1 MIKPKKTSRELWN
14 QLGLRNHIKQAFE
27 ERDTNW
33 GQIVDSNKKN
43 LSQRSIS
50 EYTINQKL
58 KEQHNSF
65 LKNKEKPNTKTFLE
79 DQIEKGNQDKD
90 EWLQL
95 ALINEKSQLSPIN
108 KRNSNDQT
116 FSPINRLKNEEQQQQ
131 YASQQQSFQV
141 QIEKTNICKLPGHEN
156 NQYKFICIDND
167 CPYKLQK
174 ACAHCVI
181 KMHTKHVSQMKEIE
195 NYEHL
200 IEQNIKKAEDLMD
213 QSQEL
218 FKTIQKP
225 YENYFLQIKNQI
237 IALINDLQQKLL
249 QINKDQIH
257 KMINN
262 DIEVVQNI
270 NSKFEAYK
278 LMNQLIPNEIIE
290 EYTNIINGI
299 SEKIKL
305 NINFD
310 IINRQVESFIMSI
323 FSPGKQKENKEQ
335 NDDTELLQQFISS
348 NRDSNKESIL
358 KPNNSMT
365 CCSHQSPLQ
374 TKKQLQTKLVMGSAS
389 PLNVFNRQISG
400 RQVTKII
407 QTQPIIY
414 YRTNS

>member
-1 MIKPKKTSRELWN
+1 MIKPKKSSRELWN

-27 ERDTNW
+27 EKESNW

-50 EYTINQKL
+50 EYAITQKL
-58 KEQHNSF
+58 KDQHNSF
-65 LKNKEKPNTKTFLE
+65 IKNKEKPFTKTFLE

-95 ALINEKSQLSPIN
+95 AQINEKSHLSPIN
-108 KRNSNDQT
+108 KKHSNDQT
-116 FSPINRLKNEEQQQQ
+116 FSPINRLKNEEQ
-131 YASQQQSFQV
+131 SVIQQQSFQIN
-141 QIEKTNICKLPGHEN
+141 IEKNNICKLPGHEN

-181 KMHTKHVSQMKEIE
+181 KMHTKHVSQMKEIQ
-195 NYEHL
+195 NYEQL
-200 IEQNIKKAEDLMD
+200 IEQNIKKADELMD

-218 FKTIQKP
+218 FKVIQKP

-249 QINKDQIH
+249 QINKDQIQ
-257 KMINN
+257 KIINN
-262 DIEVVQNI
+262 DIEIIQNY

-278 LMNQLIPNEIIE
+278 LMNTLIPEDIIE
-290 EYTNIINGI
+290 EYTRILNSM
-299 SEKIKL
+299 SEKIKI

-310 IINRQVESFIMSI
+310 SINKQIESFIMSI
-323 FSPGKQKENKEQ
+323 FYPNKQKENKEQ
-335 NDDTELLQQFISS
+335 NDDTELLQQFIQN

-389 PLNVFNRQISG
+389 PLNVFNRQITG

>member
-1 MIKPKKTSRELWN
+1 MIKPKKSSRELWN

-27 ERDTNW
+27 EKETTW

-43 LSQRSIS
+43 LSQRSMS
-50 EYTINQKL
+50 EYTIAQKL

-65 LKNKEKPNTKTFLE
+65 IKNKEKPNTKTFLE
-79 DQIEKGNQDKD
+79 DQIEKGIQDKD

-95 ALINEKSQLSPIN
+95 ASINEKSHLSPIT

-116 FSPINRLKNEEQQQQ
+116 FSPINRLKNEEQQV
-131 YASQQQSFQV
+131 SQQQSFQV

-156 NQYKFICIDND
+156 NQYKFICIDNE

-200 IEQNIKKAEDLMD
+200 IEQNIKKADDLMD

-218 FKTIQKP
+218 FKAIQKP
-225 YENYFLQIKNQI
+225 YEIYFHQIKNQI
-237 IALINDLQQKLL
+237 ITLINDLQQKLL
-249 QINKDQIH
+249 QINKDQIQ

-262 DIEVVQNI
+262 DIEIVQNY

-290 EYTNIINGI
+290 EYTHIINGI

-310 IINRQVESFIMSI
+310 NINKQVESFIMSI
-323 FSPGKQKENKEQ
+323 FCPKKQKENKEQ
-335 NDDTELLQQFISS
+335 NDDTELLQQFIQT

-358 KPNNSMT
+358 KPNHSMT

-389 PLNVFNRQISG
+389 PLNVFNRQING

>member
-1 MIKPKKTSRELWN
+1 MIKPKKSSRELWN

-27 ERDTNW
+27 EKETTW
-33 GQIVDSNKKN
+33 GLIVDSNKKN

-50 EYTINQKL
+50 EYTITQKL

-65 LKNKEKPNTKTFLE
+65 IKNKDKPITKTFLE
-79 DQIEKGNQDKD
+79 DQIQKTNLDKD
-90 EWLQL
+90 EWIQL
-95 ALINEKSQLSPIN
+95 ASINEKSNLSPIT

-116 FSPINRLKNEEQQQQ
+116 FSPINRLKNEEQ
-131 YASQQQSFQV
+131 SLIQQQSFQIN
-141 QIEKTNICKLPGHEN
+141 IEKNNICKLPGHEN
-156 NQYKFICIDND
+156 NQYKFICVDND

-181 KMHTKHVSQMKEIE
+181 KMHTKHVTQMKEIQ
-195 NYEHL
+195 NYENL
-200 IEQNIKKAEDLMD
+200 IEQNIKKAD
-213 QSQEL
+213 QLINQSLEL
-218 FKTIQKP
+218 FKEIQKP

-237 IALINDLQQKLL
+237 ITLINDLQQKLL
-249 QINKDQIH
+249 QINKDQIQ
-257 KMINN
+257 KIINN
-262 DIEVVQNI
+262 DIEIIQNF

-278 LMNQLIPNEIIE
+278 LMNTLIPDDIIE
-290 EYTNIINGI
+290 EYTRIINGI

-310 IINRQVESFIMSI
+310 PIHKQVEQFVMSI
-323 FSPGKQKENKEQ
+323 FCPKKQKENKEQ
-335 NDDTELLQQFISS
+335 SDDTELLQQFIQT

-358 KPNNSMT
+358 KPSNSMT
-365 CCSHQSPLQ
+365 CCSHQSPLLTQ
-374 TKKQLQTKLVMGSAS
+374 KQLKTKLVMGSAS
-389 PLNVFNRQISG
+389 PLNVFNRQITG